1 VACPAGQSPPGC
13 ISRCPDEEEPRRS
26 PGRARL
32 ALHDL
37 SQSLKLHR
45 SNWLSMAGG
54 AEEPVVGQYY
64 DPSKNQLPYGGATD
78 LQGRIVWAV
87 TKEEHDKMLA
97 RINRL
102 FPE

>member
-1 VACPAGQSPPGC
+1 
-13 ISRCPDEEEPRRS
+13 
-26 PGRARL
+26 
-32 ALHDL
+32 
-37 SQSLKLHR
+37 
-45 SNWLSMAGG
+45 MAG
-54 AEEPVVGQYY
+54 AVEESVVGQYY

-78 LQGRIVWAV
+78 LHGRVVWAV